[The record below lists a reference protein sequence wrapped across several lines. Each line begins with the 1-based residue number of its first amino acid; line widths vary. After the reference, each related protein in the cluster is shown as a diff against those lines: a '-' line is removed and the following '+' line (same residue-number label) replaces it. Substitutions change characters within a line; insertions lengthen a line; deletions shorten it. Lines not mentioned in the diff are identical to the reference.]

1 MGVPYFECP
10 VGTGVFAQPGQLSAS
25 GGVPA
30 SPQAAATPAAA
41 VSAIPSAALD
51 DDEIVIVP
59 AAVPSQFNSSDG
71 AFSLGQ
77 PVMWNGKK
85 SIVRYIGDVEFAKG
99 EWVGLE
105 LTDTW
110 GVHDGSVLGVPYFEC
125 PAGKGVFAQLAQ
137 LSASAP
143 AAPTIA
149 PTAPRAVAAPDEG
162 PAVAAPDEGPATL
175 PSKEKT
181 ADGSI
186 SLGQQV
192 IWMGKKSIVRYIGD
206 VRFAAGEWVGLELTD
221 AKGVHNGNVM
231 GVPYF
236 ECPTAMGVFAQPA
249 QLSASGAVSSSAQAA
264 AAPVATIA
272 ASPKTVAAP
281 RPEDEDIETL
291 PSREMTADGGAY
303 LGQEVMWKGKQGV
316 VRYIGDVRFAA
327 GEWVGVE
334 MLEAEGMHDGNV
346 LGVPYFK
353 CASRKGIFSRSAELQ
368 TAGTGASASVQRH
381 LRQVEAAATVGA
393 IARVAGTMRLGQ
405 RVMWRGAHAGTVRYI
420 GTVKFAPGEFAGV
433 ELDDAVG
440 YYDGSFMGDGY
451 FKCESGK
458 GVFSNPAMLKVMAEA

>member
-1 MGVPYFECP
+1 
-10 VGTGVFAQPGQLSAS
+10 
-25 GGVPA
+25 
-30 SPQAAATPAAA
+30 
-41 VSAIPSAALD
+41 
-51 DDEIVIVP
+51 
-59 AAVPSQFNSSDG
+59 
-71 AFSLGQ
+71 
-77 PVMWNGKK
+77 
-85 SIVRYIGDVEFAKG
+85 
-99 EWVGLE
+99 
-105 LTDTW
+105 
-110 GVHDGSVLGVPYFEC
+110 
-125 PAGKGVFAQLAQ
+125 
-137 LSASAP
+137 
-143 AAPTIA
+143 
-149 PTAPRAVAAPDEG
+149 
-162 PAVAAPDEGPATL
+162 
-175 PSKEKT
+175 
-181 ADGSI
+181 
-186 SLGQQV
+186 
-192 IWMGKKSIVRYIGD
+192 
-206 VRFAAGEWVGLELTD
+206 
-221 AKGVHNGNVM
+221 
-231 GVPYF
+231 
-236 ECPTAMGVFAQPA
+236 MGVFAQPA

-291 PSREMTADGGAY
+291 PSREMTADGGGYLGQEVMWKGKQGVVRYIGDVRFAAGEWVGLELTDARGVHDGKVLGIPYFDCPSGKGVFAQPAQLSASGAVSSSAQAAAAPVATIAASPKTVAAPRPEDEDIETLPSREMTADGGGY

-368 TAGTGASASVQRH
+368 TARTGAAASVQRT
-381 LRQVEAAATVGA
+381 LRQVEASATVGA
-393 IARVAGTMRLGQ
+393 MARVAGTMRVGQ
-405 RVMWRGAHAGTVRYI
+405 RVMWRGTHAGTVRYI

-458 GVFSNPAMLKVMAEA
+458 GVFSNPAILKVMAEA